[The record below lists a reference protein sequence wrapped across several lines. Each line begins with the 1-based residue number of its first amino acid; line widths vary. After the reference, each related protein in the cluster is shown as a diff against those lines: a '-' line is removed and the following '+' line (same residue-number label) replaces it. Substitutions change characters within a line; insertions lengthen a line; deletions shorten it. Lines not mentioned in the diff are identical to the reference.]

1 MLFEDKI
8 IRNIMF
14 FFFCIGIRVLI
25 PFIIKK
31 KEIIKYKLII
41 SLILFIISFSFILIR
56 VTNSRK
62 VGIETGNKPIWW
74 DNLRPIH
81 GLLYL
86 LSSYFVYTDQIDHA
100 SKTLLFDVYFGLSAK
115 LGKTFFDIEY

>member
-8 IRNIMF
+8 TRNIIF

-41 SLILFIISFSFILIR
+41 SLILFIIGFSFILIR
-56 VTNSRK
+56 ATNSRK

-86 LSSYFVYTDQIDHA
+86 LSSYFVYTDQIDRA

-115 LGKTFFDIEY
+115 LGKTFFDIKY

>member
-41 SLILFIISFSFILIR
+41 SLILFIIGFSFILIR
-56 VTNSRK
+56 ATNSRK

-86 LSSYFVYTDQIDHA
+86 LSSYFVYTDQIDRA

-115 LGKTFFDIEY
+115 LGKTFFDIKY